1 MLVRPNSTLL
11 LEIKSTTGIQK
22 VHQSQV
28 LTYLRLLQLHE
39 GLLINFNLPKLK
51 HGLRRFLR

>member
-39 GLLINFNLPKLK
+39 GLLINFNWWIQMV
-51 HGLRRFLR
+51 GATS